1 MFTDL
6 KLRGRIFLGF
16 SIPVFLI
23 VVFSG
28 FVYSV
33 MGEISHKF
41 SEVNRAQ
48 RILSYTDEM
57 VLSTALMARQ
67 VRGYLLIQGEDAL
80 LEFSNQKERYDT
92 AARIVE
98 PLIQDPEQKELFRSM
113 ILTGQ
118 DYYQMSLRTI
128 ELKNENK
135 HDEAV
140 TLYLR
145 ESKTLVGRLDNL
157 GKTFNDNEQKI
168 LDDYTDQA
176 QEIIQFLIASA
187 IVTTLLTLCLGTVA
201 ASLIWS
207 TIANTNRTIN
217 ETVNAIVT
225 SSNEI
230 SATVEQQERSASYQA
245 SSAHQTTNT
254 MHQLGVSSAQTVEQ
268 AESAAENARQILGLA
283 ESSVV
288 GARDVLSLA
297 ESSAQGSRQVLT
309 LAEGGNKTVG
319 RTLEGMSILKEKV
332 GAIAEQILRL
342 SEQTNQIGS
351 ITNLVSDLANQ
362 TNMLS
367 LNAAVE
373 AVRAGEHGKGFG
385 VVASEIRKLADQSK
399 KSAEKIN
406 QLVFAIQGAIN
417 STVMVTAEGRK
428 TAETSIELSRDT
440 ADAFMKVTE
449 AIEEIVL
456 KSSEGV
462 VQAINEVVLQ
472 NQQNSL
478 AAVNEVVVNNQQISL
493 TAKQQA
499 IAIQEVVEAMNN
511 LNQGAVQTASGITQ
525 TKVGIQKLNEA
536 AHSLK
541 TIV

>member
-1 MFTDL
+1 MFKDL

-28 FVYSV
+28 LVYSV
-33 MGEISHKF
+33 MSQISEKF
-41 SEVNRAQ
+41 NEVSRAQ
-48 RILSYTDEM
+48 RVLAYTDEM
-57 VLSTALMARQ
+57 VLSTAMMARQ
-67 VRGYLLIQGEDAL
+67 VRGYLLIPDEDTI
-80 LEFSNQKERYDT
+80 LEFRNQKLRYEES
-92 AARIVE
+92 ARIVE
-98 PLIQDPEQKELFRSM
+98 SLLKDPEQKEIYRAM
-113 ILTGQ
+113 ILAGQ
-118 DYYQMSLRTI
+118 DYYQMSLRTL
-128 ELKNENK
+128 ELKNENR

-140 TLYLR
+140 NLYLR

-157 GKTFNDNEQKI
+157 GETFNDNEQRI

-176 QEIIQFLIASA
+176 QETIRFLIGAA
-187 IVTTLLTLCLGTVA
+187 IVTTLLSLVLGTVA

-207 TIANTNRTIN
+207 TIAQTNRTIN
-217 ETVNAIVT
+217 ETVNAIV
-225 SSNEI
+225 SSSSEI

-245 SSAHQTTNT
+245 SSANQTTST
-254 MHQLGVSSAQTVEQ
+254 MHQLGVSSSQTVEQ

-332 GAIAEQILRL
+332 GAIAQEILRL

-385 VVASEIRKLADQSK
+385 VVAAEIRKLADQSK

-406 QLVFAIQGAIN
+406 QLVFAIQSAIN
-417 STVMVTAEGRK
+417 STVMVTDEGRK
-428 TAETSIELSRDT
+428 TAETGIELSRDT
-440 ADAFMKVTE
+440 ADAFIKVTE

-499 IAIQEVVEAMNN
+499 VAIQEVVEAMNN

>member
-92 AARIVE
+92 AARIIE
-98 PLIQDPEQKELFRSM
+98 PLIQEPEQKEIFRAM

-157 GKTFNDNEQKI
+157 GATFNDNEQKI
-168 LDDYTDQA
+168 LDNYTDQA
-176 QEIIQFLIASA
+176 QKIIQFLIASA

-288 GARDVLSLA
+288 GAREVLSLA

-319 RTLEGMSILKEKV
+319 RTLEGMSI
-332 GAIAEQILRL
+332 
-342 SEQTNQIGS
+342 
-351 ITNLVSDLANQ
+351 
-362 TNMLS
+362 
-367 LNAAVE
+367 
-373 AVRAGEHGKGFG
+373 
-385 VVASEIRKLADQSK
+385 
-399 KSAEKIN
+399 
-406 QLVFAIQGAIN
+406 
-417 STVMVTAEGRK
+417 
-428 TAETSIELSRDT
+428 
-440 ADAFMKVTE
+440 
-449 AIEEIVL
+449 
-456 KSSEGV
+456 
-462 VQAINEVVLQ
+462 
-472 NQQNSL
+472 
-478 AAVNEVVVNNQQISL
+478 
-493 TAKQQA
+493 
-499 IAIQEVVEAMNN
+499 
-511 LNQGAVQTASGITQ
+511 
-525 TKVGIQKLNEA
+525 
-536 AHSLK
+536 
-541 TIV
+541 